1 VTAVQGKQPIND
13 PSMESARGTSHTPQ
27 AMLIPDHGTTP
38 MRRRTER
45 RTQAGVVFGDSDLP
59 EISGSAEPDKALR
72 VISSARGK
80 RLVKKGPSGFES
92 REAHADPSMVRVV
105 SRMVA

>member
-1 VTAVQGKQPIND
+1 MTAVHGKQPIND
-13 PSMESARGTSHTPQ
+13 PSMESTRGTSQTPQ
-27 AMLIPDHGTTP
+27 AMLMPDHGTTP

-45 RTQAGVVFGDSDLP
+45 RTQAGVGYDDLS
-59 EISGSAEPDKALR
+59 EISGSAGPDKALR

-80 RLVKKGPSGFES
+80 RLARNGPRGLES
-92 REAHADPSMVRVV
+92 REAHAEPSMVRVV

>member
-1 VTAVQGKQPIND
+1 MTAVQGKHPIND
-13 PSMESARGTSHTPQ
+13 PSMESDSGTSHTPQ

-45 RTQAGVVFGDSDLP
+45 RTQAGDVDLP

-92 REAHADPSMVRVV
+92 KEAHADPSMVRVV